1 MFKKLI
7 LPDVVEF
14 LSLKFKESIKN
25 SIENLDV
32 VIELLSTYYDFS
44 SYDINQEV
52 QNLIT
57 NILKRL

>member
-7 LPDVVEF
+7 LSDVVEF
-14 LSLKFKESIKN
+14 LSLKFIE
-25 SIENLDV
+25 SIENLDD

-52 QNLIT
+52 KNLIT

>member
-52 QNLIT
+52 QKLIT